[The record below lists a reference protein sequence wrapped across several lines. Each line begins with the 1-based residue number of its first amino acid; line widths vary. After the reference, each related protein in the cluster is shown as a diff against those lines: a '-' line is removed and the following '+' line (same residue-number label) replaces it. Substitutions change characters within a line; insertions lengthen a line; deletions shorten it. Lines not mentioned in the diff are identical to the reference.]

1 MKCVKYLKNNM
12 KKINWFESAGV
23 LGGERGL
30 EVDFKSG
37 GIEYHNGKTSKI
49 EGNEKE
55 VLWVINKNIEHIS
68 KKIHKLSHRLNLTKT
83 ERRIIS
89 GGYAE
94 LSVLSE
100 GGKERYREKI
110 KKLSEELDFYFT
122 KREEYI

>member
-1 MKCVKYLKNNM
+1 M

-37 GIEYHNGKTSKI
+37 KIEYHNGKTSKI
-49 EGNEKE
+49 DGNEKE
-55 VLWVINKNIEHIS
+55 VLWVINKNIEQIS
-68 KKIHKLSHRLNLTKT
+68 KKIHKLSHRLNLIKP
-83 ERRIIS
+83 ERRKIS

-94 LSVLSE
+94 LSALSE
-100 GGKERYREKI
+100 EGKVRYRDKI